1 MTAASPPRLP
11 AELPRR
17 WPVWLTAAGLFACV
31 HLVWLLAGLP
41 RTTGRRLYGTIALA
55 VLYYVAAWAF
65 FRAARR
71 TDLPGRL
78 RTALRL
84 VGAGL
89 GMIAAGAT
97 YLTVDNF
104 FHPATFF
111 SLADWLFLSVYP
123 LTLTALAIL
132 PRGERPA
139 AGLGRILLDG
149 AVFVVGVGVPLWVFA
164 VQPNLPHAKG
174 EDAVLTVL
182 WPVVAFIGVM
192 AVNAALLTKAPLP
205 SRRAFWLLL
214 AALGVSWL
222 ADLVFTL
229 DAAAR
234 VIMRASINWINVAN
248 TVSVGLALLAA
259 WRFEADPMPA
269 QRAAVRPAAFSPVP
283 LLTIVVVSGWLVLS
297 LTVQPPPIALD
308 RVVPSMILLFAI
320 LFVRETLVM
329 RDSLRWIAAEAQ
341 REGQARFEAMIR
353 HSSDVILIVD
363 PAGRIRFASPAASAA
378 LGLAPDALVDR
389 ALTVLVHPAEA
400 ARGAEFLARLS
411 AHPEGAARVRWRLR
425 HADGDYRHFETVGSN
440 LMHEASIGGLVLN
453 LRDITERVELEQRLY
468 NAQKME
474 AVGRMAGGVAHDFN
488 NLLAII
494 MANAELA
501 LIGLPERHGARADLA
516 EILRATK
523 RGATLTG
530 RLLLLSRRD
539 LPVTDAISPAEVLR
553 ALTPALQGVAGANL
567 TVAIRI
573 EPGTGPVRV
582 PPVELEQM
590 LTNLT
595 ANARDASPPGR
606 TVTLSVRRA
615 VLREPLASPHLTAP
629 PGRYV
634 VIEASDTGSGMDENA
649 RARLFEPFF
658 TTKPRGQ
665 GKGLGL
671 ASMYGTVKAAGG
683 GITVQTEPGRGTT
696 FAIWLPETEPEEA
709 TPTPAARPA
718 PTPGGSETIL
728 LVEDEPPVRLV
739 TERALQTMGYQ
750 VLTACDA
757 DDAEKVLGAHPGPV
771 HLLLTDVIMPGRSG
785 PALAAELVRQRPD
798 LRVLFMSGYT
808 SRELEAQ
815 GLGHAVARLLVKP
828 FSLDEL
834 NARLRQVLAGPAGI

>member
-1 MTAASPPRLP
+1 MTAEFPAGSP
-11 AELPRR
+11 AIAARR
-17 WPVWLTAAGLFACV
+17 WHTWLVAAGLFTV
-31 HLVWLLAGLP
+31 IHLLWLLAGLP
-41 RTTGRRLYGTIALA
+41 RTTGRRLYGTAALA
-55 VLYYVAAWAF
+55 VLYYVAAGAF
-65 FRAARR
+65 YWAARR
-71 TDLPGRL
+71 TDLPARL

-84 VGAGL
+84 VGVGL
-89 GMIAAGAT
+89 GMIGAGAT
-97 YLTVDNF
+97 YLTIDNLF
-104 FHPATFF
+104 RPAAFF
-111 SLADWLFLSVYP
+111 SVADWLFLSFYP

-164 VQPNLPHAKG
+164 IQPNLPHATG

-192 AVNAALLTKAPLP
+192 AVNAALLTRTPLP
-205 SRRAFWLLL
+205 SRPAFWLLL

-234 VIMRASINWINVAN
+234 VIMRAPINWINVAN

-259 WRFEADPMPA
+259 GRFAADPMPDP
-269 QRAAVRPAAFSPVP
+269 RSPPRPAAFSPVP
-283 LLTIVVVSGWLVLS
+283 LLTIVVVSGWLVLT
-297 LTVQPPPIALD
+297 LTVRPPPIALD

-341 REGQARFEAMIR
+341 REGQARFEAMVR
-353 HSSDVILIVD
+353 HSSDVIMIVD
-363 PAGRIRFASPAASAA
+363 PAGRIRFASPAATAA
-378 LGLAPDALVDR
+378 LGLTPEALVDR
-389 ALTVLVHPAEA
+389 TLTELVHPQEA
-400 ARGAEFLARLS
+400 ARGADFLARL
-411 AHPEGAARVRWRLR
+411 AAEPEGAVRVRWRLR
-425 HADGDYRHFETVGSN
+425 HAAGGYRHFETAGSN
-440 LMHEASIGGLVLN
+440 LRHEAAIGGLVLN
-453 LRDITERVELEQRLY
+453 LRDITEQVALEQRLT

-488 NLLAII
+488 NLLAIV

-501 LIGLPERHGARADLA
+501 LMGLPARDAARVDLD
-516 EILRATK
+516 EILRAAR

-530 RLLLLSRRD
+530 RLLLLSQRD
-539 LPVTDAISPAEVLR
+539 RQPADAVAPAEILR
-553 ALTPALQGVAGANL
+553 LLTPALERTAGANL
-567 TVAIRI
+567 AVAIRS
-573 EPGTGPVRV
+573 EPGVGSVRV
-582 PPVELEQM
+582 PAAELEQL

-595 ANARDASPPGR
+595 TNARDAAPGG
-606 TVTLSVRRA
+606 TLTLAVRSA
-615 VLREPLASPHLTAP
+615 VLREPLASPHLSAG

-634 VIEASDTGSGMDENA
+634 VIEATDTGSGMDEST

-671 ASMYGTVKAAGG
+671 ASIYGTVKAAGG
-683 GITVQTEPGRGTT
+683 GITVRTESGRGTT
-696 FAIWLPETEPEEA
+696 FAIWLPETGPEEA
-709 TPTPAARPA
+709 PPAPAAVPA
-718 PTPGGSETIL
+718 PVTGASETIL
-728 LVEDEPPVRLV
+728 LVEDELPVREV
-739 TERALQTMGYQ
+739 TARSLQTMGYR
-750 VLTACDA
+750 VLSAVDA
-757 DDAEKVLGAHPGPV
+757 DDAEKVLAAHPGPV

-785 PALAAELVRQRPD
+785 PALAADLVRQRPD

-808 SRELEAQ
+808 GDELEAQ
-815 GLGHAVARLLVKP
+815 GLGGATTRLLVKP
-828 FSLDEL
+828 FSLEQL
-834 NARLRQVLAGPAGI
+834 GARLRQVLAGPAGL